1 MNSFEKK
8 PEAQMTGHGHQHEL
22 KGMKIMKK
30 TRLFSMLSAAAVTTA
45 MLTTGLT
52 AGAVTMPTD
61 GVMNITS
68 TTEAPNTILF
78 YKDIVIHN
86 EEKLNGEYVTQVYGP
101 SITYEYEIAPA
112 QGAELSTITDANG
125 KTVTAKKGPDNG
137 VKMQEG
143 NKTAVFTSKVIKLT
157 NGVGTDTDSVG
168 LKVDPDS
175 FTGAGVY
182 RYKIT
187 EKDSGGARK
196 NASITRDETKYSAE
210 RYLDV
215 YVKNGTDGLE
225 ITGYVM
231 FHKGNSETTPMVING
246 TTENNTTGNKTD
258 GYDSDDQTNE
268 SSSSGTSTQDM
279 ADHYY
284 TYNYDVTKEITGA
297 LADKTHQFPFTVNTS
312 QPEGSTAG
320 KTFYVTKNETA
331 IDDDASTG
339 TITQDVSQNLAD
351 GETLYLIGLAA
362 NTSITKVMEEND
374 TADTYKSV
382 AENPLVQSKS
392 VAANATFG
400 FDSTAADATVTPYA
414 LTNYAEDT
422 NSKPTANSAITD
434 TKFTNSLEDISP
446 TGVVLTVAPYA
457 IMLGIAV
464 FFVAV
469 FIRNKKKDEYE
480 NTI

>member
-1 MNSFEKK
+1 
-8 PEAQMTGHGHQHEL
+8 
-22 KGMKIMKK
+22 
-30 TRLFSMLSAAAVTTA
+30 
-45 MLTTGLT
+45 
-52 AGAVTMPTD
+52 
-61 GVMNITS
+61 
-68 TTEAPNTILF
+68 
-78 YKDIVIHN
+78 
-86 EEKLNGEYVTQVYGP
+86 
-101 SITYEYEIAPA
+101 
-112 QGAELSTITDANG
+112 
-125 KTVTAKKGPDNG
+125 
-137 VKMQEG
+137 
-143 NKTAVFTSKVIKLT
+143 
-157 NGVGTDTDSVG
+157 
-168 LKVDPDS
+168 
-175 FTGAGVY
+175 
-182 RYKIT
+182 
-187 EKDSGGARK
+187 
-196 NASITRDETKYSAE
+196 
-210 RYLDV
+210 
-215 YVKNGTDGLE
+215 
-225 ITGYVM
+225 M
-231 FHKGNSETTPMVING
+231 FHKGTGETPMVING

-268 SSSSGTSTQDM
+268 SSSIGTSTQDM

-284 TYNYDVTKEITGA
+284 TYNYDVTKEINGA

-320 KTFYVTKNETA
+320 QTFFVTKNKTA

-339 TITQDVSQNLAD
+339 TIAQDVSQTLAN

-374 TADTYKSV
+374 TADTYQSV

>member
-1 MNSFEKK
+1 
-8 PEAQMTGHGHQHEL
+8 
-22 KGMKIMKK
+22 
-30 TRLFSMLSAAAVTTA
+30 MLSAAAVTTA

-61 GVMNITS
+61 GVMTITS
-68 TTEAPNTILF
+68 TTEDKNTILF

-86 EEKLNGEYVTQVYGP
+86 EEQLNGEYVTQVYGP

-112 QGAELSTITDANG
+112 QGNELSTITDANG

-137 VKMQEG
+137 VKMQE
-143 NKTAVFTSKVIKLT
+143 NNNTAVFTSKVINLT

-168 LKVDPDS
+168 LTVDPDS

-187 EKDSGGARK
+187 EKESVDARK

-215 YVKNGTDGLE
+215 YVKNGTAGLE

-231 FHKGNSETTPMVING
+231 FHKGTGETPMVING

-320 KTFYVTKNETA
+320 QTFYVTKNETA
-331 IDDDASTG
+331 IGNNTLTG

-374 TADTYKSV
+374 TADTYQSV
-382 AENPLVQSKS
+382 AVNPDVQSTS

-400 FDSTAADATVTPYA
+400 FDSTAADATVTAYA
-414 LTNYAEDT
+414 LTNYADDT
-422 NSKPTANSAITD
+422 NSTPTANSAITD

-469 FIRNKKKDEYE
+469 FIRNKKKNEYE